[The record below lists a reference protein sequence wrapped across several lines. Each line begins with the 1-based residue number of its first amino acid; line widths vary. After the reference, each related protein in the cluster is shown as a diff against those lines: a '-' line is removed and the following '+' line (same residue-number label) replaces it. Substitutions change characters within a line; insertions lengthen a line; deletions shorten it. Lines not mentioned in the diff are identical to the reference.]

1 MSSNSSSK
9 HENSLLN
16 DPTSKNK
23 FESRS
28 PQITEDSNRK
38 PNLTTEPSVNKLPH
52 SLTISS
58 PNIIQL
64 PTEHSQQPSLTNT
77 TLFKSHKK
85 DKL

>member
-1 MSSNSSSK
+1 MTSNSSSK

-16 DPTSKNK
+16 DPNSKSK

-28 PQITEDSNRK
+28 PEITEDSNRK
-38 PNLTTEPSVNKLPH
+38 PNLTTEPSVNKIPDL
-52 SLTISS
+52 LTISS
-58 PNIIQL
+58 ANIIQL

-77 TLFKSHKK
+77 TLFKYHKK